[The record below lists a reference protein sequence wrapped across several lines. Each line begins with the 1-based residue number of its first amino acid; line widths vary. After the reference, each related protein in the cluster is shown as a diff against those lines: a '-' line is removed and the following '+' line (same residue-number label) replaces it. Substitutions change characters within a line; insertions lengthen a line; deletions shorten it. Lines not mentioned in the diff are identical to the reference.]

1 MIIVSQ
7 LATSCRCNFHYFGLY
22 MTTGK
27 EFRLLGLTQEQHDFL
42 YEYAQKILGS
52 KSRTKAL
59 LHLVDEKMN
68 GTAAIDRIKQE
79 RLDEPPPSSKDTKR
93 IQFSVLQADYDNLAK
108 IAQST
113 DSSIQ
118 HYLRCLVR
126 SNLYGKYELLG
137 FEMEN
142 LRRSNYELYRLGVNI
157 NQIAKALN
165 TGHDVE
171 VSKAMLDDMHK
182 QISEHTS
189 RVEKILKDN
198 LERYWWCVDITS
210 LICYHRLK
218 FYHVIHCIGY

>member
-7 LATSCRCNFHYFGLY
+7 LATICHCHFHYFGLY

-42 YEYAQKILGS
+42 YEYAQNQLGS

-59 LHLVDEKMN
+59 LHLIGEKMN
-68 GTAAIDRIKQE
+68 GATVIDRVKQE
-79 RLDEPPPSSKDTKR
+79 RLDEPSTNSKDTKR
-93 IQFSVLQADYDNLAK
+93 IQFSVLQADYDNLTK
-108 IAQST
+108 IAKST

-171 VSKAMLDDMHK
+171 VKRQLLDDMRK
-182 QISEHTS
+182 QIAEHTS

-198 LERYWWCVDITS
+198 LERY
-210 LICYHRLK
+210 
-218 FYHVIHCIGY
+218 

>member
-1 MIIVSQ
+1 
-7 LATSCRCNFHYFGLY
+7 

-27 EFRLLGLTQEQHDFL
+27 EFRLLGLTQERHDFL

-52 KSRTKAL
+52 KSRTKAI
-59 LHLVDEKMN
+59 LHLVDEKMY

-171 VSKAMLDDMHK
+171 VKRQLLDAMHK
-182 QISEHTS
+182 QIEEHTS

-198 LERYWWCVDITS
+198 LERY
-210 LICYHRLK
+210 
-218 FYHVIHCIGY
+218 

>member
-1 MIIVSQ
+1 
-7 LATSCRCNFHYFGLY
+7 
-22 MTTGK
+22 MTT
-27 EFRLLGLTQEQHDFL
+27 FLLKGLTQEHRDFL
-42 YEYAQKILGS
+42 RNFAQNVLGS
-52 KSRTKAL
+52 KSRTKAI
-59 LHLVDEKMN
+59 LHLIDEKMN
-68 GTAAIDRIKQE
+68 GITAINSIKQE
-79 RLDEPPPSSKDTKR
+79 KLGEPPSSSKDTKR

-108 IAQST
+108 IAKST

-165 TGHDVE
+165 TGHNIE
-171 VSKAMLDDMHK
+171 VKRQMLDDMHK
-182 QISEHTS
+182 QIAEHTS

-198 LERYWWCVDITS
+198 LERY
-210 LICYHRLK
+210 
-218 FYHVIHCIGY
+218 

>member
-1 MIIVSQ
+1 M
-7 LATSCRCNFHYFGLY
+7 ATF
-22 MTTGK
+22 
-27 EFRLLGLTQEQHDFL
+27 LLKGLTQKQHDFL
-42 YEYAQKILGS
+42 REYAQNQLGS

-59 LHLVDEKMN
+59 LHLIDEKMN
-68 GTAAIDRIKQE
+68 GATVIDGIKQE
-79 RLDEPPPSSKDTKR
+79 RLDEPATSSKDTKR
-93 IQFSVLQADYDNLAK
+93 IQFSVLLADYDNLEK
-108 IAQST
+108 IAKST

-165 TGHDVE
+165 TGHDIE
-171 VSKAMLDDMHK
+171 ITKLMLDEIHQ
-182 QISEHTS
+182 QIAEHTS

-198 LERYWWCVDITS
+198 LERY
-210 LICYHRLK
+210 
-218 FYHVIHCIGY
+218 

>member
-1 MIIVSQ
+1 
-7 LATSCRCNFHYFGLY
+7 

-42 YEYAQKILGS
+42 YEYAQKTLGS
-52 KSRTKAL
+52 KSRTKAI
-59 LHLVDEKMN
+59 LHLIDEKMN

-79 RLDEPPPSSKDTKR
+79 RLDEPLTSSKDTKR
-93 IQFSVLQADYDNLAK
+93 IQFSVLQADYDNLTK

-171 VSKAMLDDMHK
+171 VSKAMFDDMHQ
-182 QISEHTS
+182 QITEHTS

-198 LERYWWCVDITS
+198 LERY
-210 LICYHRLK
+210 
-218 FYHVIHCIGY
+218 

>member
-1 MIIVSQ
+1 M
-7 LATSCRCNFHYFGLY
+7 TSF
-22 MTTGK
+22 
-27 EFRLLGLTQEQHDFL
+27 LLKGLTQQQHDFL
-42 YEYAQKILGS
+42 REYAQKTLGS

-79 RLDEPPPSSKDTKR
+79 RLDEPPTSSKDTKR
-93 IQFSVLQADYDNLAK
+93 IQFSVLSADYDNLEK

-171 VSKAMLDDMHK
+171 VSIAMLDDMHK
-182 QISEHTS
+182 QIAEHTS

-198 LERYWWCVDITS
+198 LERY
-210 LICYHRLK
+210 
-218 FYHVIHCIGY
+218 